1 MRYSVQLIYRIITK
15 SYGCS
20 PFAKNMDQ
28 NIPKTL
34 SKKFSTDAL
43 KTISKRVTQKIAEAT
58 GDLSRNKIPHEIPK
72 VLKYSQQNNSK
83 TVTNEYKKE
92 MPTER
97 YISG

>member
-1 MRYSVQLIYRIITK
+1 M
-15 SYGCS
+15 
-20 PFAKNMDQ
+20 
-28 NIPKTL
+28 
-34 SKKFSTDAL
+34 
-43 KTISKRVTQKIAEAT
+43 TQKIAEAT

-97 YISG
+97 YISR